1 MVRRSCH
8 FAFPA
13 VVRPASLV
21 VLALATAVACGGG
34 SGSTAK
40 GAKRAAGS
48 ACLSKDTTPVTLAV
62 RDYISTA
69 SPTPQRYLSAAGT
82 DSAVPQDGF
91 KVLQD
96 KGPTYFYGG
105 DSVAQRK
112 IREKLASVGPYA
124 SLLVLFRGK
133 SEADGVSLT
142 MDHVIPFS
150 RGGETSEGNLVTL
163 TLSGAQLL
171 ELLESQWK
179 GQVGSG
185 RVLHVSSG
193 FTYSWDAAR
202 PRLRSAGWIC
212 HALSSPRLAMPTTPS
227 PR

>member
-34 SGSTAK
+34 SGGTAK
-40 GAKRAAGS
+40 GAKSAAGS

-82 DSAVPQDGF
+82 DSAVPEDGF

-133 SEADGVSLT
+133 SEADGGNSVTVKLAGQY
-142 MDHVIPFS
+142 I
-150 RGGETSEGNLVTL
+150 GGEHEGKRAPRKTYAVKCDTTHWKIATSNVEP
-163 TLSGAQLL
+163 
-171 ELLESQWK
+171 
-179 GQVGSG
+179 GS
-185 RVLHVSSG
+185 
-193 FTYSWDAAR
+193 
-202 PRLRSAGWIC
+202 
-212 HALSSPRLAMPTTPS
+212 
-227 PR
+227 